1 MTQFSKSVETS
12 KTYRM
17 ALDGEDTRKGV
28 RDRSSSIKIYEQY
41 ILDFE
46 NNGSI
51 SDETKSYIYHVLKKI
66 IEVDSKSAILGSD
79 TPTELQKALGLTGV
93 HASETEQKAR
103 FIRTVAS
110 IVPPGVA
117 EYLKTETPEQRNIRI
132 KEYLKN
138 ETPAQRNIRIIEYLK
153 MANYYPDKE
162 KFEISKIIWDAI
174 NFK

>member
-17 ALDGEDTRKGV
+17 AIDGEDTRKGV

-51 SDETKSYIYHVLKKI
+51 SDETKSYVYHVLKKI
-66 IEVDSKSAILGSD
+66 IEVDSKSAILGSN
-79 TPTELQKALGLTGV
+79 TPAELQKALGLTGV
-93 HASETEQKAR
+93 RASETEQKAR

-110 IVPPGVA
+110 IVPPGVN
-117 EYLKTETPEQRNIRI
+117 ETSEQRNIRI
-132 KEYLKN
+132 TK
-138 ETPAQRNIRIIEYLK
+138 YLK

-162 KFEISKIIWDAI
+162 KYEISKIICDAI